1 MQIISRTNLAMLL
14 GVSTRTLDRVDSLPA
29 GFPER
34 IKITRRR
41 VGYILHDVESWL
53 LQKGATPQVAGCA

>member
-1 MQIISRTNLAMLL
+1 MQIISRKSLAGML
-14 GVSTRTLDRVDSLPA
+14 GISTRTLDRVDRLPV

-34 IKITRRR
+34 IKITQRR

-53 LQKGATPQVAGCA
+53 LRQKSVHLTGGCA